1 MMKWSLSNNKNHPW
15 SIYPEA
21 RANNKRVHDR
31 IVRKYKRPDNIVN
44 FGMSP
49 ASYGT
54 CIVDEESDSDSE
66 DSLPALI
73 SFLIC
78 SLKCFAGN

>member
-44 FGMSP
+44 FGMRYDTP
-49 ASYGT
+49 D
-54 CIVDEESDSDSE
+54 INH
-66 DSLPALI
+66 
-73 SFLIC
+73 FLGI
-78 SLKCFAGN
+78 K